1 MIADL
6 QLQVQDL
13 VKTADVAN
21 NQMADIEIV
30 LLQTGETHKAQFGE
44 NIYSISEVLINIIS
58 EI

>member
-21 NQMADIEIV
+21 NQMADIETV
-30 LLQTGETHKAQFGE
+30 LLQTGETHKAQIGE
-44 NIYSISEVLINIIS
+44 NIYSISEVLRNIIL